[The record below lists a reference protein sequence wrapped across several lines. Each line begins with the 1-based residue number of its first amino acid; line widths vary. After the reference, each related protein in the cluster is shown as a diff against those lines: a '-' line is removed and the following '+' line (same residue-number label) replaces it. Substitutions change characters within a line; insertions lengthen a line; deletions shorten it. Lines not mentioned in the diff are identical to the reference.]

1 MTTLSR
7 RSFAAGTGALA
18 VSTFA
23 IGNARAAEFTYKFA
37 NNLQL
42 THPLNIRAKEAADKI
57 KEETGGRFELQI
69 FPSSQLGSDTDT
81 LGQIRSG
88 AVDFFTLSG
97 LILSTFVPAAS
108 INGVGFAFK
117 DYPTVWRAM
126 DGKLGEY
133 VRAEIAKSRTI
144 LALDKI
150 WDNGFRH
157 TTSSKGPIATPAD
170 LANFKIRVPPSPL
183 WTSMYRAFGSAPTT
197 INFNEVYSALQS
209 KVVDGQENPLAIVET
224 AKLYEVQQFCSLTN
238 HMWDGFWF
246 LANRRSWE
254 ALPEN
259 IRGIVTKHINA
270 AAVAERADVEKLSE
284 GLQAQ
289 LSQRGMK
296 FNAVDPAPF
305 REKLK
310 SAGFYTE
317 WKGKFGDAAW
327 ATLEASVGNLGS

>member
-1 MTTLSR
+1 MMKISR
-7 RSFAAGTGALA
+7 RSFAAGAGAVA

-23 IGNARAAEFTYKFA
+23 IGRARAAEFTYKYA
-37 NNLQL
+37 NNLPL
-42 THPLNIRAKEAADKI
+42 SHPLNIRAQEAANKI

-97 LILSTFVPAAS
+97 LILSTYVPAAS
-108 INGVGFAFK
+108 INGIGFAFK
-117 DYPTVWRAM
+117 DYATVWKTM

-133 VRAEIAKSRTI
+133 VRAEIAKSRSI
-144 LALDKI
+144 IAFEKI
-150 WDNGFRH
+150 WDNGFRQ
-157 TTSSKGPIATPAD
+157 TTSSSKPIATPAD
-170 LANFKIRVPPSPL
+170 LVNFKIRVPPSPL
-183 WTSMYRAFGSAPTT
+183 WTSMYRAFEAAPTT

-224 AKLYEVQQFCSLTN
+224 AKLYEVQQYCSLTN

-246 LANRRSWE
+246 LANRRNWE

-259 IRGIVTKHINA
+259 IRTIVTKHINA
-270 AAVAERADVEKLSE
+270 AAVAERADVAKLTE
-284 GLQAQ
+284 GLQKKLAD
-289 LSQRGMK
+289 RGMK

-305 REKLK
+305 RDKLK
-310 SAGFYTE
+310 SAGFYKE

-327 ATLEASVGNLGS
+327 AMLESSVGALG

>member
-1 MTTLSR
+1 MTTISR
-7 RSFAAGTGALA
+7 RAFAAGTGALA

-37 NNLQL
+37 NNLPIS
-42 THPLNIRAKEAADKI
+42 HPLNIRAQEAAAKI
-57 KEETGGRFELQI
+57 KEETSGRFELQI
-69 FPSSQLGSDTDT
+69 YPSSQLGSDTDT

-117 DYPTVWRAM
+117 DYDTVWKAM

-133 VRAEIAKSRTI
+133 VRGEIAKSRSI
-144 LALDKI
+144 IALEKP

-157 TTSSKGPIATPAD
+157 TTSSSKPIVTPAD

-209 KVVDGQENPLAIVET
+209 KVVDGQENPLAIVST
-224 AKLYEVQQFCSLTN
+224 AKLYEVQSYCSLTN

-246 LANRRSWE
+246 LANRASWE
-254 ALPEN
+254 ALPQN
-259 IRGIVTKHINA
+259 IRDIVSKNINA
-270 AAVAERADVEKLSE
+270 AGIAERADVAKLTE
-284 GLQAQ
+284 TVQAD
-289 LSQRGMK
+289 LTAKGMK
-296 FNAVDPAPF
+296 FNTVDPAPF

-310 SAGFYTE
+310 AAGFYAE

-327 ATLEASVGNLGS
+327 ATLEASVGALG

>member
-1 MTTLSR
+1 MTKISR
-7 RSFAAGTGALA
+7 RSLAAGATALG
-18 VSTFA
+18 VSTFM
-23 IGNARAAEFTYKFA
+23 IGKARAAEFTYKYA
-37 NNLQL
+37 NNLPL
-42 THPLNIRAKEAADKI
+42 THPLNIRAQEAAAKI

-117 DYPTVWRAM
+117 DYDTVWKTM

-133 VRAEIAKSRTI
+133 VRAEIAKSR
-144 LALDKI
+144 ALIAFEKP

-157 TTSSKGPIATPAD
+157 TTSSNKPIASPAD

-183 WTSMYRAFGSAPTT
+183 WTSMYKAFGASPTT

-209 KVVDGQENPLAIVET
+209 KVVDGQENPLAIVST
-224 AKLYEVQQFCSLTN
+224 AKLYEVQSYCSLTN

-246 LANRRSWE
+246 LANRANWE

-259 IRGIVTKHINA
+259 IRTVVAKHINA
-270 AAVAERADVEKLSE
+270 AALLERADVAKLTDTV
-284 GLQAQ
+284 QAD
-289 LSQRGMK
+289 LTAKGMK
-296 FNAVDPAPF
+296 FNTVDSALF

-310 SAGFYTE
+310 SAGFYSE
-317 WKGKFGDAAW
+317 WKGKFGAEAW
-327 ATLEASVGNLGS
+327 ETLEASVGALG

>member
-1 MTTLSR
+1 MTMISR
-7 RSFAAGTGALA
+7 RSFAAGAGALA

-23 IGNARAAEFTYKFA
+23 IRRARAAEFTYKFA
-37 NNLQL
+37 NNLPL
-42 THPLNIRAKEAADKI
+42 THPLNIRAQEAAAKI
-57 KEETGGRFELQI
+57 KEETGGRFELQV

-117 DYPTVWRAM
+117 DYPTTWAAM
-126 DGKLGEY
+126 DGKLGEF
-133 VRAEIAKSRTI
+133 VRAEIAKSRAI
-144 LALDKI
+144 FAFDKI

-157 TTSSKGPIATPAD
+157 ITSSTKPVAAPGD

-183 WTSMYRAFGSAPTT
+183 WTSMFKAFGSAPTS

-209 KVVDGQENPLAIVET
+209 KIVDGQENPLAIIST
-224 AKLYEVQQFCSLTN
+224 AKLYEVQAYCSLTN

-246 LANRRSWE
+246 LANRRNWE
-254 ALPEN
+254 ALPED
-259 IRGIVTKHINA
+259 IRAVVTKHINA
-270 AAVAERADVEKLSE
+270 AAVAQRADVEKLSE
-284 GLQAQ
+284 TLQNELTAK
-289 LSQRGMK
+289 GMK
-296 FNAVDPAPF
+296 FNTVDPAPF

-310 SAGFYTE
+310 SAGFYGE
-317 WKGKFGDAAW
+317 WKGKYGDAAW
-327 ATLEASVGNLGS
+327 ATLEGAVGALG